1 MTVINKTQQE
11 LKNLYDKLKKVVSK
25 PISKTEQ
32 TEIYIV
38 GEKTIEISFDKN
50 HNAVMYI
57 QYDDNGKM
65 EKVYKL

>member
-50 HNAVMYI
+50 HNAAMYI

>member
-38 GEKTIEISFDKN
+38 GEKND
-50 HNAVMYI
+50 
-57 QYDDNGKM
+57 
-65 EKVYKL
+65 

>member
-1 MTVINKTQQE
+1 M
-11 LKNLYDKLKKVVSK
+11 SK

>member
-1 MTVINKTQQE
+1 MTIINKTQQE

-50 HNAVMYI
+50 RNVVMYI

>member
-1 MTVINKTQQE
+1 MSKLIKILLKT
-11 LKNLYDKLKKVVSK
+11 LNLYDKLKKVVSK

-50 HNAVMYI
+50 HNVVMYI